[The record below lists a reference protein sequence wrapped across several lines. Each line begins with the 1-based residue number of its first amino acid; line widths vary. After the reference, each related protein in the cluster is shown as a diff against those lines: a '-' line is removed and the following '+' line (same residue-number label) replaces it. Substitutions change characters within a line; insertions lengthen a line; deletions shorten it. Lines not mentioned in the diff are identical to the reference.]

1 MYVPIATADQTE
13 AKALNVIW
21 NSTPTLLQL
30 LSMRSKK
37 ATYPQ
42 WSIHQLEGVRIPARV
57 KDPHVAAVLAKI
69 HDEFAGQEIGRLQHA
84 ADDPV
89 RHAIDA
95 AVHALYG
102 IDETTVHEWRR
113 LLSQEPFNYNAAP
126 DEAYDDETDG
136 EQESDPS
143 TCASV

>member
-1 MYVPIATADQTE
+1 M
-13 AKALNVIW
+13 IW

-42 WSIHQLEGVRIPARV
+42 WSIHQLKGVRIPARV
-57 KDPHVAAVLAKI
+57 KEPNVIEVLAKI
-69 HDEFAGQEIGRLQHA
+69 HDELAGQEIGRLQHA

-102 IDETTVHEWRR
+102 IDETLFSSGSTLSGRSLALDLHPEPLSLAFLWQRCRSRR
-113 LLSQEPFNYNAAP
+113 P
-126 DEAYDDETDG
+126 
-136 EQESDPS
+136 
-143 TCASV
+143 ASCRSSS